1 MPRQEIRITGYGGQG
16 IILTGYIFGKAAAI
30 FDDRYSTMTQSFGPE
45 ARGSACAAAL
55 VLDDEFIAYPYLRN
69 TDVLIGLS
77 REGYEKYEPE
87 LKEEGG
93 ILIYDQDM
101 VEPAPPRGSIQM
113 HGIPAARIA
122 EDLGK
127 RIVQNIVVV
136 GYATAVAGIVS
147 KEAAQKAVESSV
159 PSALVE
165 LNLKA
170 FEKGYEFHE
179 QSGGSGDRGR
189 DHGDTDVA
197 GSRESRGSGT
207 PG

>member
-1 MPRQEIRITGYGGQG
+1 MPRREIRITGYGGQG

-30 FDDRYSTMTQSFGPE
+30 YDDRHSTMTQSFGPE
-45 ARGSACAAAL
+45 ARGSACSAAL
-55 VLDDEFIAYPYLRN
+55 ILDDAFIAYPYLRK
-69 TDVLIGLS
+69 TDILIALS

-87 LKEEGG
+87 LNENGG
-93 ILIYDQDM
+93 ILIYDRDL
-101 VEPAPPRGSIQM
+101 VEPMPARGTIKM
-113 HGIPAARIA
+113 HGIPAIRIA

-136 GYATAVAGIVS
+136 GYTTAVTGIVS
-147 KEAAQKAVESSV
+147 KEAAKEAVRTSV
-159 PSALVE
+159 PSALAE

-189 DHGDTDVA
+189 DHGDTDVS
-197 GSRESRGSGT
+197 GSRESRVSG
-207 PG
+207 

>member
-1 MPRQEIRITGYGGQG
+1 MPRREVRITGYGGQG

-30 FDDRYSTMTQSFGPE
+30 YDERHSTMTQSFGPE
-45 ARGSACAAAL
+45 ARGSACSAAL
-55 VLDDEFIAYPYLRN
+55 VLDDRVIAYPYLRQ
-69 TDVLIGLS
+69 TDVLIALS
-77 REGYEKYEPE
+77 REGYDKYEAE
-87 LKEEGG
+87 LREDGV
-93 ILIYDQDM
+93 LIYDQDL
-101 VEPAPPRGSIQM
+101 VEPAPARGTIQM

-136 GYATAVAGIVS
+136 GYATAVTGVVS

-189 DHGDTDVA
+189 DHGDTDVS
-197 GSRESRGSGT
+197 GSRESRVSGT